1 MINIPCF
8 LDCSQALERQ
18 HQDTSQPILRFL
30 ERSSCK
36 DRTYQVPEKSETMDK
51 IKEIQLKRLEIPVI
65 WVVFYAWLLVCCIF
79 CDILEDKAF
88 NSQIQ
93 LIS

>member
-30 ERSSCK
+30 EQSSCK
-36 DRTYQVPEKSETMDK
+36 DRTYQVPDRSENMDK
-51 IKEIQLKRLEIPVI
+51 IKEIQLKKTWNSCYVGCISCMVI
-65 WVVFYAWLLVCCIF
+65 G
-79 CDILEDKAF
+79 
-88 NSQIQ
+88 
-93 LIS
+93 